1 MPLFCANRPLPDST
15 FSLPCCP
22 CRLAFFLA
30 SDTLDHAGTLLKS
43 LLYLV
48 GCCAANTS
56 SMSSLHKH
64 DLF

>member
-1 MPLFCANRPLPDST
+1 MPMICANRPLPDST
-15 FSLPCCP
+15 FSSPCCS

-56 SMSSLHKH
+56 SVSSLQQL